1 MRRDH
6 KKLVFAIALASFI
19 TKVQSF
25 EDLFTHGVIT
35 VQVGAGTYSLL
46 VDTGSSNTWVGSGAP
61 YQPGP
66 NSQDTGETV
75 YVSYGDASFSGEE
88 FTDDV
93 TLDSLTIQGQ
103 SIGVATSSTGM
114 RDLDGVLGLG
124 PTGLTQGT
132 TSGGG
137 EIPTVID
144 NLFSQGTIA
153 AHLVSIA
160 GKQIS
165 YGKTDAST
173 FVGAIT
179 YGPITGTSPA
189 NTFWGI
195 DGSFTY
201 GPSGTSI
208 LATTAGIIDH
218 SSTRTLLASDAYSTF
233 LKLTGATTD
242 QKTSFAVLD
251 SCDKLESISFDFGGA
266 IFQIPVEQYRWPAD
280 QNTVIGGDVNKCYL
294 AVGDL
299 GTKSGHGLDFIL
311 GYNTLKHF
319 TVILDTGNSRV
330 GIAKGNASLL

>member
-6 KKLVFAIALASFI
+6 KKFVFAIALASFI

-25 EDLFTHGVIT
+25 EDLFTHGVII

-46 VDTGSSNTWVGSGAP
+46 VDTGSSNTWVGAGAP

-75 YVSYGDASFSGEE
+75 SVSYGDASFSGEE

-103 SIGVATSSTGM
+103 SIGVASSSTGM
-114 RDLDGVLGLG
+114 KGLDGVLGLG

-153 AHLVSIA
+153 APLVSIA
-160 GKQIS
+160 GNQIS

-173 FVGAIT
+173 FVGDIA
-179 YGPITGTSPA
+179 YGPITSTSPA

-201 GPSGTSI
+201 GSSGTSI

-233 LKLTGATTD
+233 LKHTGATTD
-242 QKTSFAVLD
+242 PKTSFAVRD
-251 SCDKLESISFDFGGA
+251 SCAELESIFFVFNGVTFE
-266 IFQIPVEQYRWPAD
+266 ITVEQYRWPGD
-280 QNTVIGGDVNKCYL
+280 QNTAIGGDVNKCYL

-299 GTKSGHGLDFIL
+299 GTNSGYGLDFIL

-319 TVILDTGNSRV
+319 AVVLDTGNLQV
-330 GIAKGNASLL
+330 GIAKGIF

>member
-1 MRRDH
+1 MKLDY
-6 KKLVFAIALASFI
+6 KKPFFAIAALASFI
-19 TKVQSF
+19 AKVQSF
-25 EDLFTHGVIT
+25 EDMFTHGVIT
-35 VQVGAGTYSLL
+35 VNVGAGTYSLL
-46 VDTGSSNTWVGSGAP
+46 VDTGSSNTWVGAGAP

-103 SIGVATSSTGM
+103 SIGVASSSNGM
-114 RDLDGVLGLG
+114 NGLDGVLGLG

-153 AHLVSIA
+153 APLVSIA
-160 GKQIS
+160 GNQIS
-165 YGKTDAST
+165 YGQPDAST
-173 FVGAIT
+173 YVGDIIF
-179 YGPITGTSPA
+179 GPITGTSPA

-195 DGSFTY
+195 DASFTY
-201 GPSGTSI
+201 GSSGTSI
-208 LATTAGIIDH
+208 LPTTAGIIDH
-218 SSTRTLLASDAYSTF
+218 SSTLTLLATDSYTTF
-233 LKLTGATTD
+233 LKLTGATID
-242 QKTSFAVLD
+242 EKASFPVLD
-251 SCDKLESISFDFGGA
+251 SCDQLESIFFGFGGA
-266 IFQIPVEQYRWPAD
+266 TFEIPVEQYRWPAD
-280 QNTVIGGDVNKCYL
+280 QNTAIGGDVNKCYL

-299 GTKSGHGLDFIL
+299 GTNTGHGLDFIL

-319 TVILDTGNSRV
+319 AVVLDTGNSQV
-330 GIAKGNASLL
+330 GIAKGV